1 MPNQRTRR
9 ARARRGEP
17 TYQRE
22 PSPEPSFFWNQA
34 IAEKPRRF
42 RRHVK
47 WHSDTEE
54 HVRRSDGDGDIK
66 RLMQAFGF
74 MHRRI
79 GMCKTEDELW
89 QSAHV
94 SMICANHFVMMCD
107 DSGKRERVRVAFER
121 FGGECAEDADKR
133 RRFMNK
139 E

>member
-1 MPNQRTRR
+1 MNQV
-9 ARARRGEP
+9 
-17 TYQRE
+17 
-22 PSPEPSFFWNQA
+22 
-34 IAEKPRRF
+34 IAEKPRWF

-54 HVRRSDGDGDIK
+54 HVRRPDGDGDIK

-107 DSGKRERVRVAFER
+107 DSGKRERVRIALER
-121 FGGECAEDADKR
+121 FGGECAEDADMR